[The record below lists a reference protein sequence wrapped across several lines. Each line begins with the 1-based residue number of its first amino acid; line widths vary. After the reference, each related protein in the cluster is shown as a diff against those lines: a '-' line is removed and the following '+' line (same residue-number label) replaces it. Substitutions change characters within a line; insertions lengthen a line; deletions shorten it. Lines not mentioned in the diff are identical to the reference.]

1 MKLKRLGR
9 YAFCALSVAA
19 LLLLYI
25 GRLFQWQIL
34 MGDEFQQESMYD
46 RTDVIELDAAR
57 GQILDRNGEVLVGN
71 RTAYDIVYN
80 ALDMVYEERNA
91 TILKVLDLLEER
103 GEKWRD
109 RLPITLDE
117 TGEYQFL
124 ENREDDVASLKENL
138 NMAEYATAQQCM
150 EELADTYGCKGFS
163 KEDTRSVTSVRYS
176 MTRDGFSRTNPY
188 VIAQNVSSETVGI
201 IKQRSQELRGI
212 EPRVSVARYYSE
224 EGVLAPHV
232 IGHTGMIQEEQFK
245 QAQADGTA
253 YDSSENLS
261 GYKWTDTVGRSGI
274 EAAFET
280 ELRGKRGEETIFT
293 DDNGDVKST
302 AVTTPPEEG
311 HTVQLTLDSD
321 LQRVADLSLE
331 KNIKGNTLARDC
343 TAGAAVVLDVKN
355 FGVLACSSYP
365 TFDMERYLTD
375 DAYVQRLNEDETEP
389 QLNRALDG
397 AYVPGSVFKPM
408 VALSALQEG
417 TITAQTTWD
426 CYGEFKFYDLTLRC
440 LNETWGPKNV
450 YSAIAESCNV
460 FFCNVGLGLGIDTMD
475 AYAKY
480 FGLGEKTGVEL
491 GEATGIMSN
500 RQEYEENYGVSW
512 TDGVTAQAA
521 IGQADN
527 MFTPVQLATYCATI
541 ANGGKRLQTHF
552 LDRVL
557 DYTGDEVLSTY
568 QPKELY
574 DAELS
579 DDVLGIVRDA
589 MVGTATYGTAAD
601 VFSDYP
607 VSVACKTGTG
617 ETSDPDDPNGTQAN
631 TSVICY
637 APVEDPQIAVAV
649 MLEYGHKG
657 SYAKYVAKDILDQY
671 FGFYT
676 WDAEGNRYDSD
687 GNQVDDQG
695 KVLKTKEELDA
706 EAEQKEQ
713 KEQEDFLNSA
723 LEDGPQSAPSSE
735 TSPSPSPTPFGRDD
749 IPDTPYTG
757 EESSAASQPESA
769 GPTPQPSPTKKPDSP
784 YYSPSREKS
793 PSPSPQSDGPQSSG

>member
-1 MKLKRLGR
+1 MKLKRFGR
-9 YAFCALSVAA
+9 YAFCALLVAA

-57 GQILDRNGEVLVGN
+57 GQILDCKDNVLVGN

-109 RLPITLDE
+109 RLPIVLDE
-117 TGEYQFL
+117 NGEYQFA

-138 NMAEYATAQQCM
+138 NMAEYATAQQCI

-188 VIAQNVSSETVGI
+188 IIAQNVSSETVGV

-224 EGVLAPHV
+224 NGALAPHV
-232 IGHTGMIQEEQFK
+232 IGHTGIIQEEQFK
-245 QAQADGTA
+245 QAQENGAA
-253 YDSSENLS
+253 YDSSKNLS

-274 EAAFET
+274 EAAFES
-280 ELRGKRGEETIFT
+280 ELRGERGEETIFT
-293 DDNGDVKST
+293 DDNGEVKST
-302 AVTTPPEEG
+302 AVTTQPKEG
-311 HTVQLTLDSD
+311 NTVRLTLDSD

-331 KNIKGNTLARDC
+331 KNIRGNTLARDC
-343 TAGAAVVLDVKN
+343 TAGAAVVLDVET

-365 TFDMERYLTD
+365 TYDIERYLTD
-375 DAYVQRLNEDETEP
+375 DDYVQRLNQDETEP

-417 TITAQTTWD
+417 TINAQTTWD
-426 CYGEFKFYDLTLRC
+426 CYGVFKYFDLELGC

-491 GEATGIMSN
+491 GEANGIMSN
-500 RQEYEENYGVSW
+500 RQEYEENYGMPW

-527 MFTPVQLATYCATI
+527 MFTPIQLATYCATI

-557 DYTGDEVLSTY
+557 SYTGDEVLSTY

-574 DAELS
+574 DAEFS
-579 DDVLGIVRDA
+579 DDVLGIVRDG
-589 MVGTATYGTAAD
+589 MIGTATYGTGSD
-601 VFSDYP
+601 VFGDYP
-607 VSVACKTGTG
+607 VSIACKTGTG

-637 APVEDPQIAVAV
+637 APADDPKIAVAV
-649 MLEYGHKG
+649 MLEYGYKG
-657 SYAKYVAKDILDQY
+657 SYAKNVAKDILDQY

-676 WDAEGNRYDSD
+676 WDEEGNRYDSN
-687 GNQVDDQG
+687 GNMVDDAG
-695 KVLKTKEELDA
+695 KVLKTKEELAA
-706 EAEQKEQ
+706 EAEKKEQ
-713 KEQEDFLNSA
+713 AAQDDFLSSA
-723 LEDGPQSAPSSE
+723 LGNGTQGEPSAEPSV
-735 TSPSPSPTPFGRDD
+735 SPSPTPFGRDD
-749 IPDTPYTG
+749 IPDSPYTG
-757 EESSAASQPESA
+757 AGSSAASQPED
-769 GPTPQPSPTKKPDSP
+769 GTPTPTPAPTKKPDSP
-784 YYSPSREKS
+784 YYSPGREKS
-793 PSPSPQSDGPQSSG
+793 PSPSPQSGPQSSG